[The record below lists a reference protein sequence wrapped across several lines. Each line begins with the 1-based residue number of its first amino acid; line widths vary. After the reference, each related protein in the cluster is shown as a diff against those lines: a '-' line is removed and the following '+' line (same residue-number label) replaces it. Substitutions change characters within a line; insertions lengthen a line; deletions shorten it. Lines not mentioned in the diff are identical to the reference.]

1 MYASTELRK
10 GTKVEIDGEPYLVA
24 ESQFVKPGK
33 GNAFTRCR
41 LKSLVSGN
49 VIDRTYKSGERIKK
63 AEMEDVKMQFLYA
76 DGDQYHFMNTA
87 TYDQIAIAKE
97 NLGDAA
103 LYLLEQM
110 EVDVLFYNGRPIS
123 IEVPNFVILEITH
136 ADPGVKG
143 NTATGATKLA
153 TLETGAVVQVPLF
166 VEQGEKVKVDTRTGE
181 YVERAK

>member
-1 MYASTELRK
+1 MYGTTELRK
-10 GTKVEIDGEPYLVA
+10 GTKVEIDGEPYIVV

-49 VIDRTYKSGERIKK
+49 VIDRTWKSGERIKK
-63 AEMEDVKMQFLYA
+63 ASLEEMQMQFLYA

-87 TYDQIAIAKE
+87 TYDQVAIPKD
-97 NLGDAA
+97 NLGDAH

-110 EVDVLFYNGRPIS
+110 EVAVLFHNGQPLS
-123 IEVPNFVILEITH
+123 VELPNFVVLEITH

-143 NTATGATKLA
+143 NTATGSTKPA

-166 VEQGEKVKVDTRTGE
+166 VEQGERVKVDTRTGE

>member
-10 GTKVEIDGEPYLVA
+10 GTKVEIDGEPYFVV

-87 TYDQIAIAKE
+87 TYDQIAITRE

-110 EVDVLFYNGRPIS
+110 EVDVLIYNGRPIS

-166 VEQGEKVKVDTRTGE
+166 VEQGERVKVDTRTGE

>member
-1 MYASTELRK
+1 MYGTTELRK
-10 GTKVEIDGEPYLVA
+10 GTKVELDGEPYIVVEA
-24 ESQFVKPGK
+24 QFVKPGK

-49 VIDRTYKSGERIKK
+49 VIDRTWKSGERIKK
-63 AEMEDVKMQFLYA
+63 AELEEVKMQYLYA
-76 DGDQYHFMNTA
+76 DGDQYNFMNTT
-87 TYDQIAIAKE
+87 TYDQVAIGKE
-97 NLGDAA
+97 NLGDAP

-110 EVDVLFYNGRPIS
+110 EVDVLFHNGQPLS
-123 IEVPNFVILEITH
+123 VELPNFVVLEITH

-143 NTATGATKLA
+143 NTATGATKPA

>member
-1 MYASTELRK
+1 MYGTTELRK
-10 GTKVEIDGEPYLVA
+10 GTKVEIDGEPYIVA

-49 VIDRTYKSGERIKK
+49 VIDRTWKSGERIKK
-63 AEMEDVKMQFLYA
+63 ASLEEMQMQFLYA
-76 DGDQYHFMNTA
+76 DGDQYNFMNTS
-87 TYDQIAIAKE
+87 TYDQIAIPKD
-97 NLGDAA
+97 NLGDAH

-110 EVDVLFYNGRPIS
+110 EVSVLFHNGQPLS
-123 IEVPNFVILEITH
+123 IELPNFVVLEITH

-143 NTATGATKLA
+143 NTATGATKPA

>member
-1 MYASTELRK
+1 MYGTTELRK
-10 GTKVEIDGEPYLVA
+10 GTKVELDGEPYIVV

-49 VIDRTYKSGERIKK
+49 VIDRTWKSGERIKK
-63 AEMEDVKMQFLYA
+63 AQLEDLPMQFLYA
-76 DGDQYHFMNTA
+76 DGDQYNFMNTQ
-87 TYDQIAIAKE
+87 TYDQIAIAKD
-97 NLGDAA
+97 NLGDAP

-110 EVDVLFYNGRPIS
+110 EVAVLFHNGQPLS
-123 IEVPNFVILEITH
+123 VELPNFVVLEITH

-143 NTATGATKLA
+143 NTATGATKPV
-153 TLETGAVVQVPLF
+153 TLETGAEVYVPLF

>member
-1 MYASTELRK
+1 MYGTTELRK
-10 GTKVEIDGEPYLVA
+10 GTKVEIDGEPYIVV

-49 VIDRTYKSGERIKK
+49 VIDRTWKSGERIKK
-63 AEMEDVKMQFLYA
+63 ASLEDLQMQFLYA
-76 DGDQYHFMNTA
+76 DGDQYNFMNTS

-97 NLGDAA
+97 NLGDAH

-110 EVDVLFYNGRPIS
+110 EVAVLFHNGQPLS
-123 IEVPNFVILEITH
+123 IELPNFVVLKITH

-143 NTATGATKLA
+143 NTATGATKPA